1 MTEEMLPGTGGDD
14 LQARHAHMW
23 ELGARMLRSRRWS
36 EATDQFLRII
46 EMAPSDA
53 AAMVQAAYLLQH
65 QDRYREAHA
74 LAIRAA
80 RVVAHPVDP
89 DAAVEIA
96 KVLRRFEESAQLQAL
111 LAAVNWDACR
121 SAHLLTEAA
130 RLLMNSGLHSEALAM
145 INRAIVA
152 GQGYPHA
159 HYIRGSILAAA
170 GEQEAA
176 HESLQRARL
185 LAPDAPHVHW
195 MLSWQQAPAADAA
208 VAEADIAQERALLRS
223 SAPGSED
230 RAYLAYALHN
240 RLHRLQRYD
249 ESWEALECGMEAKRL
264 ATPYRP
270 EAQQQV
276 FERLRA
282 MQSPASPSAAPSPGQ
297 PRPIFIVGMHRS
309 GTTLLERLLA
319 GHSTIADGGETY
331 TFTAQI
337 CEGTDHYCS
346 GVIDATA
353 LARLDSLDWQSMG
366 DGFRAY
372 ARWRAGGR
380 RALTEKLPSNFLN
393 VGLIARALPEARF
406 LHMRRDPVDVCFSN
420 LRTFFGHAA
429 AYSYDQAQ
437 LADYYLQYQA
447 LMAHWHAQLPG
458 HILDIDYA
466 ALVQDAEAE
475 MRRVLAFCGL
485 DFEPDALDVGRGGG
499 SVATASMADVRS
511 GISKDRGGAW
521 KPYATRLQP
530 LIEALRPALE
540 GSSKSSEGPRG
551 RWPA

>member
-1 MTEEMLPGTGGDD
+1 MAKIMTGKRLSGAGDD
-14 LQARHAHMW
+14 ELQARHAHMW

-46 EMAPSDA
+46 EMAPGDA

-65 QDRYREAHA
+65 RDRYREAHA
-74 LAIRAA
+74 LAMRAA
-80 RVVAHPVDP
+80 GVVSHPVDP
-89 DAAVEIA
+89 DAAVQIA
-96 KVLRRFEESAQLQAL
+96 KVLRRFEESERLQAL
-111 LAAVNWDACR
+111 LGAVNWENCR

-130 RLLMNSGLHSEALAM
+130 RLLVSSGLHTEALTM
-145 INRAIVA
+145 INRAVIVDRD
-152 GQGYPHA
+152 YPHA
-159 HYIRGSILAAA
+159 HYIRGAILAAA

-176 HESLQRARL
+176 HESLKRAGS
-185 LAPDAPHVHW
+185 LAPDAPQVRW

-208 VAEADIAQERALLRS
+208 VVEADITQERALLRS

-249 ESWEALECGMEAKRL
+249 ESWEALECGMEAKRIV
-264 ATPYRP
+264 TPYRP

-276 FERLRA
+276 FECLRA
-282 MQSPASPSAAPSPGQ
+282 MQVPASPSAPMPGQ
-297 PRPIFIVGMHRS
+297 PRPVFIVGMHRS
-309 GTTLLERLLA
+309 GTTLLEHLLA

-346 GVIDATA
+346 GVIDETA
-353 LARLDSLDWQSMG
+353 LARLDSVDWQSVG

-372 ARWRAGGR
+372 ASWRAGGR

-429 AYSYDQAQ
+429 AYSYDQGQ
-437 LADYYLQYQA
+437 LAGYYLQYQA

-458 HILDIDYA
+458 RILDIDYA
-466 ALVQDAEAE
+466 ALVQDPESE
-475 MRRVLAFCGL
+475 MRRVMAFCGL
-485 DFEPDALDVGRGGG
+485 DFEPGALEVGRLGG

-511 GISKDRGGAW
+511 GIRKDRGGAW

-530 LIEALRPALE
+530 LIEALGPAL
-540 GSSKSSEGPRG
+540 G
-551 RWPA
+551 R

>member
-1 MTEEMLPGTGGDD
+1 MTGERRPGTGDGD
-14 LQARHAHMW
+14 LQARHARMW

-46 EMAPSDA
+46 EMVPSDA
-53 AAMVQAAYLLQH
+53 AAMVQATYLLQE

-74 LAIRAA
+74 LAVRAA

-89 DAAVEIA
+89 DAAVQIA
-96 KVLRRFEESAQLQAL
+96 KVLRRYEESAQLQAL
-111 LAAVNWDACR
+111 LGAVDWEACS

-130 RLLMNSGLHSEALAM
+130 RLLMSSGLHTEALAM
-145 INRAIVA
+145 VNRAIVV

-176 HESLQRARL
+176 HESLQRARS

-195 MLSWQQAPAADAA
+195 MLSWQQAAPAADAA

-223 SAPGSED
+223 SAPGSEA

-249 ESWEALECGMEAKRL
+249 EAWQALECGMEAKRL
-264 ATPYRP
+264 ATPYSP

-276 FERLRA
+276 FECLRA
-282 MQSPASPSAAPSPGQ
+282 MQLPAAPSAAPGPGQ

-309 GTTLLERLLA
+309 GTTLLEHLLA

-331 TFTAQI
+331 TFTAQL
-337 CEGTDHYCS
+337 CEATDHYCS
-346 GVIDATA
+346 GVVDATA
-353 LARLDSLDWQSMG
+353 LARLDSVDWQSMG

-420 LRTFFGHAA
+420 LRTYFGHAA
-429 AYSYDQAQ
+429 TYSYDQAQ

-447 LMAHWHAQLPG
+447 LMVHWHAQLPG
-458 HILDIDYA
+458 RILDIDYA
-466 ALVQDAEAE
+466 ALVQDPEAE

-485 DFEPDALDVGRGGG
+485 DFEPAALEAGRRGG
-499 SVATASMADVRS
+499 SVATASMADVRG

-521 KPYATRLQP
+521 KPYAARLQP
-530 LIEALRPALE
+530 LMEALRPAL
-540 GSSKSSEGPRG
+540 G
-551 RWPA
+551 RQQQEL